1 MKVPMKVDYGVRA
14 LVELAQGY
22 GGGAVSTTEIADRQH
37 IPEAYLNQ
45 LLMTLGKVGLISSRR
60 GPQGGY
66 TLAKSP
72 KEISLG
78 MVISSLEGESALL
91 ECISV
96 PECCTISTSCDQ
108 REVWSSVEEAVQQV
122 LKATTIADL
131 VARQEQLKTVSLH

>member
-1 MKVPMKVDYGVRA
+1 MKGPMKVDYGVRA

-96 PECCTISTSCDQ
+96 PECCTFYPSCAQ

>member
-22 GGGAVSTTEIADRQH
+22 GGGSISTAEIADRQH

-45 LLMTLGKVGLISSRR
+45 LLMTLGKAGLISSRR

-66 TLAKSP
+66 ALAKSP

-96 PECCTISTSCDQ
+96 PECCTFSTTCAQ
-108 REVWSSVEEAVQQV
+108 REVWSSVEEVVQRV
-122 LKATTIADL
+122 LRATTIADL
-131 VARQEQLKTVSLH
+131 VTRQEQLKAVSLH